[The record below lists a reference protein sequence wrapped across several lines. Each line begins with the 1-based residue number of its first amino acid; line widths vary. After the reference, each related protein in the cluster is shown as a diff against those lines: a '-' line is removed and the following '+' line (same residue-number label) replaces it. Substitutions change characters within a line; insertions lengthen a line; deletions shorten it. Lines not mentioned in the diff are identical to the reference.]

1 MITPLHVPFLTSLL
15 GSVYNIYAYKMVLIQ
30 VNVANTDGKY
40 VHPQRQELK
49 MFSII
54 MQSWLICTC
63 KSQCTD
69 CNFCTITVRR
79 FLSNKYAKYAR
90 TNVYKIRE
98 FFSTCMCKNRE
109 HNSLV

>member
-1 MITPLHVPFLTSLL
+1 
-15 GSVYNIYAYKMVLIQ
+15 MVLIQ

-49 MFSII
+49 MFSIN

>member
-1 MITPLHVPFLTSLL
+1 MT
-15 GSVYNIYAYKMVLIQ
+15 IY
-30 VNVANTDGKY
+30 
-40 VHPQRQELK
+40 PQRQELK

-79 FLSNKYAKYAR
+79 FLSNKNAKYAR
-90 TNVYKIRE
+90 TKVYELRE
-98 FFSTCMCKNRE
+98 YFSSHYAKSCE
-109 HNSLV
+109 HYFPFPL

>member
-1 MITPLHVPFLTSLL
+1 MHLVNQLKCPKW
-15 GSVYNIYAYKMVLIQ
+15 GESVNI
-30 VNVANTDGKY
+30 GKD
-40 VHPQRQELK
+40 PQRQELK